1 MSDFSQQQPYTVTWH
16 DDIPSLTSNDIQALT
31 TADISSLGSLISN
44 DTITLQNPHGHSY
57 NYGSFGSTMAGNA
70 YTTASGLTYVN
81 TVGTVTLNTSQIN
94 SFSQISAIGTM
105 DIRTLDTNWYVQPV
119 EWVDNWPDFIKVKKM
134 RDKYP
139 ALDKAMQKAIS
150 IYNMVKDDY
159 DNPVPKK

>member
-1 MSDFSQQQPYTVTWH
+1 MSDFSQQPHYTVTWH

-31 TADISSLGSLISN
+31 TFDISSLVGN
-44 DTITLQNPHGHSY
+44 DTITFRDYASNYSHGH
-57 NYGSFGSTMAGNA
+57 GSLGNTMAGNLGA
-70 YTTASGLTYVN
+70 TTASGLTYVN
-81 TVGTVTLNTSQIN
+81 TVDTVTLSTSQIN
-94 SFSQISAIGTM
+94 AFSQISAIGTL
-105 DIRTLDTNWYVQPV
+105 DIRTLNTNWYVPPV

-139 ALDKAMQKAIS
+139 ALDKAMEKAIS